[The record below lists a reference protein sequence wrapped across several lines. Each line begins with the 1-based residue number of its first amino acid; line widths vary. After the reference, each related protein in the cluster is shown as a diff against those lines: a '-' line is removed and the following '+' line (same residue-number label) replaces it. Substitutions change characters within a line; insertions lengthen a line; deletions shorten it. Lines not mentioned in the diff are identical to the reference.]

1 MSPSRSRM
9 EERQHRPVFKCR
21 SIDGAN
27 ASTLF
32 KPCASSI
39 WANLNGIHGAFW
51 RMRVLKCR
59 RRDGSPTKCPS
70 QLGLGSLSMVNRS
83 LVNGRHR
90 FAKPVTA
97 GCTLVI

>member
-1 MSPSRSRM
+1 
-9 EERQHRPVFKCR
+9 
-21 SIDGAN
+21 
-27 ASTLF
+27 
-32 KPCASSI
+32 
-39 WANLNGIHGAFW
+39 
-51 RMRVLKCR
+51 MRVLKCR

-90 FAKPVTA
+90 FDKPVTA